1 MIMYVYPIDIFMNFL
16 DRVGTTCWMAAFL
29 RNPNAMSMMF
39 SEVPLGLFFQLG
51 MDCAWH
57 IFDQFWLMMPAK
69 FLEFGPCQ
77 VLILLPFRLTP
88 SID

>member
-1 MIMYVYPIDIFMNFL
+1 MFIQLTYSGTFL

-57 IFDQFWLMMPAK
+57 IFDQFWLMMLANMP
-69 FLEFGPCQ
+69 GSHS
-77 VLILLPFRLTP
+77 P
-88 SID
+88 SIQVNPLN